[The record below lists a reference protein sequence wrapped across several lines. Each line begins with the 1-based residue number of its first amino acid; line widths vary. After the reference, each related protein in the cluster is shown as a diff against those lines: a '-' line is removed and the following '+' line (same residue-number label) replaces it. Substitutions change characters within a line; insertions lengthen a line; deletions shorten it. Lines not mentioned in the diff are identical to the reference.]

1 MIDPRL
7 GELKRR
13 LDELLSR
20 CEATTLAL
28 QKNPDGE
35 ERAWLAAEL
44 RLITAEMNVSLRRS
58 WIWCERNRAIP
69 LASRPKRWGVRW

>member
-1 MIDPRL
+1 MINPRL

-20 CEATTLAL
+20 CEASTLAL

-35 ERAWLAAEL
+35 ERARLAAEL
-44 RLITAEMNVSLRRS
+44 RSITAEMNVVNAER
-58 WIWCERNRAIP
+58 CE
-69 LASRPKRWGVRW
+69 LAEELDLVRKEPGDTTGE

>member
-35 ERAWLAAEL
+35 ERARLAAEL
-44 RLITAEMNVSLRRS
+44 RSITAEMNTVNA
-58 WIWCERNRAIP
+58 ERCA
-69 LASRPKRWGVRW
+69 LAEEPHLVRKEPSDTTSE